1 MADRDE
7 FEILSKKE
15 INSLNKDDLQK
26 YAVRVSIAYKGMYN
40 TLFSNE
46 NGIIPKLER
55 QLAVALNS
63 TNTFV
68 NEEIDTTGKS
78 KLWQCTVCEERIH

>member
-1 MADRDE
+1 MADCDE

-26 YAVRVSIAYKGMYN
+26 YAVRVSNAYKGMYN
-40 TLFSNE
+40 TLFSKE
-46 NGIIPKLER
+46 NGIIPKLGS

-63 TNTFV
+63 NTLYSQQY
-68 NEEIDTTGKS
+68 N
-78 KLWQCTVCEERIH
+78 